1 VGPLR
6 FLALAVPTVCATGL
20 LTAGGAAAEPA
31 PSPTPA
37 VPSPAGPLTVIDTD
51 GVYVVGTDVVPGIYT
66 SAGPVEGDTCYWR
79 RVGADGATLANAL
92 SSQPQIVQINAEDA
106 AFKTRGCQPWQ
117 LNDAAALP
125 GETPPWLIAL
135 QLRHQLDVLNGMARA
150 SGNGELPPY

>member
-1 VGPLR
+1 M
-6 FLALAVPTVCATGL
+6 
-20 LTAGGAAAEPA
+20 
-31 PSPTPA
+31 
-37 VPSPAGPLTVIDTD
+37 
-51 GVYVVGTDVVPGIYT
+51 VGTDVVPGIYT

-79 RVGADGATLANAL
+79 RVGADGTTLANAL
-92 SSQPQIVQINAEDA
+92 SAQPQVVQINAGDA
-106 AFKTRGCQPWQ
+106 AFKTSGCQPWQ